1 MGVVFDIK
9 VKDSQSQGRIMAT
22 LSDAIEAYLLDRID
36 AGDGVLDVQ
45 RAVVAERFGCVPSQV
60 TYVLMTRFTP
70 ERGYLVEARRG
81 GGGGIRILRLRSGV
95 EDLLALLGDLL
106 AIDEAR
112 AQNLIERFLRAGIV
126 SSREAVMMV
135 RAVDRTVLN
144 LDLPERDRLRARLM
158 RAMLASVLAPE
169 ARS

>member
-1 MGVVFDIK
+1 
-9 VKDSQSQGRIMAT
+9 MAT
-22 LSDAIEAYLLDRID
+22 LSDAIEAYLLARLE
-36 AGDGVLDVQ
+36 AGDGVLEVQ
-45 RAVVAERFGCVPSQV
+45 RAELAERFGCVPSQV

-81 GGGGIRILRLRSGV
+81 GGGGIRILRLQSGV
-95 EDLLALLGDLL
+95 DDLLALLGDLW
-106 AIDEAR
+106 AIDQAR
-112 AQNLIERFLRAGIV
+112 AQNLIERFLRSDII

-144 LDLPERDRLRARLM
+144 LDLPERDRLRARLL